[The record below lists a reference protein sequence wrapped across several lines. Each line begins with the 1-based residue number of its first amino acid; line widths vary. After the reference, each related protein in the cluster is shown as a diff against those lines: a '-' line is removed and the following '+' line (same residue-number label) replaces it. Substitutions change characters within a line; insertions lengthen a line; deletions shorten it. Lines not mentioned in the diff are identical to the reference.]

1 MSRPARVLS
10 RTGMYHIIFRGI
22 NRQNLFEDEKDFSKL
37 LEITEKVKK
46 EFDFELYAYCFMTNH
61 VHLFLKEK
69 NKGDIKPIMHK
80 ILSVY
85 VSWYNNKYQ
94 RSGSLI
100 GNRYKSEPIENEKYY
115 LSLIRYIH
123 QNPLKANMVR
133 LLQDYLWS
141 SYNSYISEGNNSVVD
156 TDFAL
161 EMFSKNKKNAVKAF
175 KDFHKV
181 FDDENFELSEGI
193 RPTDEQLKRKM
204 LEIADVEEISD
215 IALKDKKT
223 RNAILRSLRNKGF
236 SIRDIERLT
245 GISRGVI
252 SRA

>member
-1 MSRPARVLS
+1 MSRPARILS

-22 NRQNLFEDEKDFSKL
+22 NRQNLFEDERDFRKL
-37 LEITEKVKK
+37 LEIIERVKK
-46 EFDFELYAYCFMTNH
+46 EFEFDLYAYCLMSNH

-69 NKGDIKPIMHK
+69 NKGDIKSIMHK
-80 ILSVY
+80 ILSIY
-85 VSWYNNKYQ
+85 VSWFNYKYQ

-123 QNPLKANMVR
+123 QNPLKANMVK
-133 LLQDYLWS
+133 LLSDYLWS
-141 SYNSYISEGNNSVVD
+141 SYNYYLTENKNCIVD

-161 EMFSKNKKNAVKAF
+161 EMFSKNKKNAIKAF
-175 KDFHKV
+175 KDFHNI
-181 FDDENFELSEGI
+181 FDDENFELSDKK
-193 RPTDEQLKRKM
+193 RLTDEQLKRKM
-204 LEIADVEEISD
+204 LEIAKIETLSD
-215 IALKDKKT
+215 IALQDKQN
-223 RNAILRSLRNKGF
+223 RNAILRNLRNKGF

-252 SRA
+252 CRV